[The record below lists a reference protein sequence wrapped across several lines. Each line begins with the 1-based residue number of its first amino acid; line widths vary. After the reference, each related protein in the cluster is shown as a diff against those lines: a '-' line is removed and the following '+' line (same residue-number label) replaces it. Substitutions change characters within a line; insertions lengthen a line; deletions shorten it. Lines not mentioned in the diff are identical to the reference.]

1 MGHFHRHDPR
11 SFVFR
16 LSLVRSLL
24 FDRLGLF
31 RFLRHRSKF
40 SRRSLFAFSI
50 GHILIIFNYYYF
62 YPEEWSSILGKCII
76 LQSRCFV
83 LRNFFEKFFFQIP
96 STVDRLSRSLKA
108 TQRVESATRQ
118 QSNGLG
124 FTLIARKRTFAHR
137 LVDEIPVGGAFRN
150 KVPTVIRFQLMRS
163 LSDKERASQTVRA
176 GVRTFFRKPPPL
188 CRQNRPGDDE
198 IIDRW
203 SPVLQLINL
212 KPLRTSHYSSA
223 QPHRRDTGHRSFG
236 PSHS

>member
-1 MGHFHRHDPR
+1 MPIFYLTWVTFIDTTHGL
-11 SFVFR
+11 VFR

-83 LRNFFEKFFFQIP
+83 LRNFFEKIFFQIP

-118 QSNGLG
+118 QSDGPR
-124 FTLIARKRTFAHR
+124 FTLISRKRTFAHR
-137 LVDEIPVGGAFRN
+137 LVDEIPVGGAFR
-150 KVPTVIRFQLMRS
+150 KKSR
-163 LSDKERASQTVRA
+163 
-176 GVRTFFRKPPPL
+176 
-188 CRQNRPGDDE
+188 
-198 IIDRW
+198 
-203 SPVLQLINL
+203 
-212 KPLRTSHYSSA
+212 
-223 QPHRRDTGHRSFG
+223 RSFA
-236 PSHS
+236 SNS

>member
-1 MGHFHRHDPR
+1 VPIFYLTWVTFIDTTHGSLSSISHGGL
-11 SFVFR
+11 VFR

-83 LRNFFEKFFFQIP
+83 LRNFFEKIFFQIP

-118 QSNGLG
+118 QSSGHR

-137 LVDEIPVGGAFRN
+137 LVDEIPVSGAFR
-150 KVPTVIRFQLMRS
+150 KKSQRSSVFQLMRS
-163 LSDKERASQTVRA
+163 LSDKEPASQTVRA
-176 GVRTFFRKPPPL
+176 GVGT
-188 CRQNRPGDDE
+188 
-198 IIDRW
+198 
-203 SPVLQLINL
+203 
-212 KPLRTSHYSSA
+212 
-223 QPHRRDTGHRSFG
+223 
-236 PSHS
+236 

>member
-1 MGHFHRHDPR
+1 VPIFYLTWVTFIDTTHGL
-11 SFVFR
+11 VFR

-83 LRNFFEKFFFQIP
+83 LRNFFEKIFFQIP

-118 QSNGLG
+118 QSIGN
-124 FTLIARKRTFAHR
+124 
-137 LVDEIPVGGAFRN
+137 P
-150 KVPTVIRFQLMRS
+150 VIRFQLMRS
-163 LSDKERASQTVRA
+163 LSDLELTSQTVRA
-176 GVRTFFRKPPPL
+176 GEIFDGLMRPLSDKERASQIVRAGEKTWTFFHISEDTVSL
-188 CRQNRPGDDE
+188 SINRIKDSQSLVVSSFP
-198 IIDRW
+198 
-203 SPVLQLINL
+203 SPRIY
-212 KPLRTSHYSSA
+212 T
-223 QPHRRDTGHRSFG
+223 HRL
-236 PSHS
+236 